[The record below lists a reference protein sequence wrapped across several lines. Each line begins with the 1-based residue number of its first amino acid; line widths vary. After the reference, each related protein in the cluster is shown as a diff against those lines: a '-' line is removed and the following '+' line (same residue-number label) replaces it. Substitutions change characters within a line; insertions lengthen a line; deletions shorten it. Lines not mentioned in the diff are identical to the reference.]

1 MRLHGEK
8 RSWFDRMRAGFLAF
22 PMMLILPTTAFAQAQ
37 QCKVPDALPTP
48 ERESPPPGE
57 VVNIRGTQNLLSLS
71 WSPQFC
77 RAAGDRAENR
87 YQCSG
92 EAGKF
97 GFILHGLWPDVAGRR
112 DPAWCGP
119 AKPLPRALIRQ
130 HFCMTPS
137 PDLLQHEWAKHGTCA
152 TSDPDKYFKAA
163 SLLYG
168 ALKFPDMDYLSR
180 RRITVATVMGA
191 FASQNPGIAPN
202 MVSVQTTRDGWLQE
216 VRICLDA
223 NMRPRRCAPEDRG
236 TKPTRFVK
244 IWRGA
249 RPTTGPDAGSAAEAP
264 KRR

>member
-1 MRLHGEK
+1 MGFRKIREK
-8 RSWFDRMRAGFLAF
+8 ASVLAL
-22 PMMLILPTTAFAQAQ
+22 MALLPTATYAQAQ
-37 QCKVPDALPTP
+37 QCKIPDALPVP
-48 ERESPPPGE
+48 ERENPPPGE
-57 VVNIRGTQNLLSLS
+57 VVNLRGTQNLLSLS

-77 RAAGDRAENR
+77 RTAGDRPQNR

-97 GFILHGLWPDVAGRR
+97 GFILHGLWPDVPGRR

-119 AKPLPRALIRQ
+119 AKPLPRTLVRQ

-168 ALKFPDMDYLSR
+168 ALNFPDMDYLSR
-180 RRITVATVMGA
+180 RRITVATLMGA
-191 FASQNPGIAPN
+191 FASQNPGVAPN
-202 MVSVQTTRDGWLQE
+202 MVSVKTTPDGWLQE
-216 VRICLDA
+216 VRLCLNA
-223 NMRPRRCAPEDRG
+223 SMRPQRCAPEDRG
-236 TKPTRFVK
+236 TKATRFLK

-249 RPTTGPDAGSAAEAP
+249 RQDGVSTTAAPA
-264 KRR
+264 RR